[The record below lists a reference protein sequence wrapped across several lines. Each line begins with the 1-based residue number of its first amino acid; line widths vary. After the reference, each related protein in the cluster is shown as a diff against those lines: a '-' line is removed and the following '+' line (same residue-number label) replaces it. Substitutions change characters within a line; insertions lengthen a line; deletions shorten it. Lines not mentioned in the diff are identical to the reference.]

1 MRIVDAHHH
10 LWDLTVRDQPWTAE
24 LPALR
29 RSFLLSELEPL
40 AAAAGVAVTVLVQT
54 IHAVDETP
62 EMLALAETSDL
73 VAGVVGW
80 TDVAVPNFGERLSEL
95 LSGTGG
101 RRLVGIRHQVQEL
114 PDGAWLT
121 APETLRGLRQLA
133 SAGLAFDLIV
143 RADQI
148 PDCVAVAKAVPDL
161 RFVLDHL
168 GKPRIAAG
176 EREPWATDI
185 RALAEAPNVT
195 CKLSGMLTEA
205 DLERWTV
212 ADLRPY
218 SDLVLEA
225 FGPDRVMFGSDWPVS
240 TLGADYPQVVETTM
254 QLTAELSEPERE
266 AVFSGTAT
274 RVYGLG

>member
-10 LWDLTVRDQPWTAE
+10 LWDLQVRDQPWTAE

-29 RSFLLSELEPL
+29 RSFHLSDLEPQ
-40 AAAAGVAVTVLVQT
+40 AAAAGVSATVLVQT

-80 TDVAVPNFGERLSEL
+80 TEVTVPNFGERLSEL
-95 LSGTGG
+95 LSGPGG

-114 PDGAWLT
+114 PDGGWLT
-121 APETLRGLRQLA
+121 HRDTLRGLRQLA

-148 PDCVAVAKAVPDL
+148 PDCVAAARAVPEL

-176 EREPWATDI
+176 EREPWASDV
-185 RALAEAPNVT
+185 RALAELPNVA
-195 CKLSGMLTEA
+195 CKLSGMVTEA
-205 DLERWTV
+205 DVEHWTV

-218 SDLVLEA
+218 ADLVLEA
-225 FGPDRVMFGSDWPVS
+225 FGPRRVMFGSDWPVS
-240 TLGADYPQVVETTM
+240 TLAASYPQVVETAM
-254 QLTAELSEPERE
+254 RLTEGLTETERE
-266 AVFSGTAT
+266 AVFSGTA
-274 RVYGLG
+274 RRIYGLA